1 MFKKS
6 LTTLALSLVLSVYAQ
21 SSMAAPVKNIVL
33 VHGAFV
39 DGSGW
44 DPVARILNKAG
55 YKVSIVQEPQ
65 TSLADDVAATRRVL
79 ALQSGKSLLVGH
91 SYAGMIISDAGNAPS
106 VAGLVYIAAF
116 QPEQGESLL
125 SLAKKY
131 PPAAQSITE
140 TPDHFLYIKPE
151 NFHADF
157 AADFAADLP
166 VKETNLLAQSQ
177 VMTAVAAFAA
187 PAGVPAWKTKP
198 SWAVVATQDRA
209 INPELER
216 FMAKRAH
223 STVTELKGN
232 HAIYASQPE
241 KIAAVIEKAA
251 ESLSQ

>member
-1 MFKKS
+1 MFKKT

-44 DPVARILNKAG
+44 APVARILNKAG

-91 SYAGMIISDAGNAPS
+91 SYAGMIISDAGNDPS

-116 QPEQGESLL
+116 QPEQGDSLL

-157 AADFAADLP
+157 AADLP

-177 VMTAVAAFAA
+177 LMPAVAAFSA

-216 FMAKRAH
+216 FMAERAH

-241 KIAAVIEKAA
+241 KIANLIEKAA
-251 ESLSQ
+251 QSLSQ

>member
-6 LTTLALSLVLSVYAQ
+6 FSALTLSLVLSVYAQ
-21 SSMAAPVKNIVL
+21 SSMAEPVKNIVL

-44 DPVARILNKAG
+44 DPVARILDKAG

-65 TSLADDVAATRRVL
+65 TSLTDDVAATQRVL
-79 ALQSGKSLLVGH
+79 ALQKGKSLLVGH
-91 SYAGMIISDAGNAPS
+91 SYGGMIISGAGNDPS

-116 QPEQGESLL
+116 QPDQGDSLL

-131 PPAAQSITE
+131 PPAAHSITE
-140 TPDHFLYIKPE
+140 TPDHFLYLKPE

-157 AADFAADLP
+157 AADLP
-166 VKETNLLAQSQ
+166 AKETDLLARSQ
-177 VMTAVAAFAA
+177 VMPAVAAFSA

-198 SWAVVATQDRA
+198 SWAVVAKDDRA

-223 STVTELKGN
+223 STVTELQGN

-251 ESLSQ
+251 QSLAQ

>member
-55 YKVSIVQEPQ
+55 YNVSIVQEPQ

-91 SYAGMIISDAGNAPS
+91 SYAGMIISDAGNDPS

-116 QPEQGESLL
+116 QPEQGDSLL

-157 AADFAADLP
+157 AADLP

-177 VMTAVAAFAA
+177 LMPAVAAFTA

-198 SWAVVATQDRA
+198 SWAVVATHDRA

-251 ESLSQ
+251 QSLSQ

>member
-6 LTTLALSLVLSVYAQ
+6 LTSLALSLVVSVYAH
-21 SSMAAPVKNIVL
+21 SAMAEPVKNIVL

-44 DPVARILNKAG
+44 DPVAKILDKAG

-65 TSLADDVAATRRVL
+65 TSLADDAAATRRIL
-79 ALQSGKSLLVGH
+79 ALQHGKSLLVGH
-91 SYAGMIISDAGNAPS
+91 SYGGMIISDAGNDPS

-116 QPEQGESLL
+116 QPEKGDSLL

-131 PPAAQSITE
+131 PPAAQSITQ
-140 TPDHFLYIKPE
+140 TADHFLYIKPE

-157 AADFAADLP
+157 AADLP
-166 VKETNLLAQSQ
+166 VKETDLLARSQ
-177 VMTAVAAFAA
+177 VMPAEAAFSA
-187 PAGVPAWKTKP
+187 PAGDPAWKSKP
-198 SWAVVATQDRA
+198 SWAVVATEDRA

-223 STVTELKGN
+223 STVSELKGN

-251 ESLSQ
+251 QSLSQ

>member
-6 LTTLALSLVLSVYAQ
+6 FTTLALSLVLSVYAQ

-44 DPVARILNKAG
+44 NPVARILNKAG

-65 TSLADDVAATRRVL
+65 TSLADDVAATRRAL

-91 SYAGMIISDAGNAPS
+91 SYAGMIISDAGNDPS

-116 QPEQGESLL
+116 QPEQGDSLL

-157 AADFAADLP
+157 AADLP

-177 VMTAVAAFAA
+177 LMPAVAAFTA

-223 STVTELKGN
+223 STITELKGN

-241 KIAAVIEKAA
+241 KIATLIEKAA
-251 ESLSQ
+251 QSLSQ

>member
-1 MFKKS
+1 
-6 LTTLALSLVLSVYAQ
+6 
-21 SSMAAPVKNIVL
+21 
-33 VHGAFV
+33 
-39 DGSGW
+39 
-44 DPVARILNKAG
+44 VARILNKAG

-91 SYAGMIISDAGNAPS
+91 SYAGMIISDAGNDPS

-116 QPEQGESLL
+116 QPEQGDSLL

-157 AADFAADLP
+157 AADLP

-177 VMTAVAAFAA
+177 LMPAVAAFSA

-232 HAIYASQPE
+232 HDIYASQPE
-241 KIAAVIEKAA
+241 KIATLIEKAA
-251 ESLSQ
+251 QSLSQ

>member
-91 SYAGMIISDAGNAPS
+91 SYAGMIISDAGNDPS

-151 NFHADF
+151 NFH
-157 AADFAADLP
+157 ADFAADLP

-241 KIAAVIEKAA
+241 KIATLIEKAA
-251 ESLSQ
+251 QSLSQ

>member
-65 TSLADDVAATRRVL
+65 TSLADDVAAARRVL

-91 SYAGMIISDAGNAPS
+91 SYAGMIISDAGNDPS

-116 QPEQGESLL
+116 QPEQGDSLL

-157 AADFAADLP
+157 AADLP

-177 VMTAVAAFAA
+177 LMPAVAAFSA

-241 KIAAVIEKAA
+241 KIATLIEKAA
-251 ESLSQ
+251 QSLSQ

>member
-6 LTTLALSLVLSVYAQ
+6 FTTLALSLVLSVYAQ

-44 DPVARILNKAG
+44 NPVARILNKAG
-55 YKVSIVQEPQ
+55 YKVSVVQEPQ

-91 SYAGMIISDAGNAPS
+91 SYAGMIISDAGNDPS

-116 QPEQGESLL
+116 QPEQGDSLL

-140 TPDHFLYIKPE
+140 TSDHFLYIKPE
-151 NFHADF
+151 NFH
-157 AADFAADLP
+157 ADFAADLP

-177 VMTAVAAFAA
+177 LMPAVAAFTA

-223 STVTELKGN
+223 STITELKGN

-241 KIAAVIEKAA
+241 KIATLIEKAA
-251 ESLSQ
+251 QSLSQ

>member
-1 MFKKS
+1 MFKKT
-6 LTTLALSLVLSVYAQ
+6 LTTLALSLVLSVYAH

-44 DPVARILNKAG
+44 APVARILNKAG

-91 SYAGMIISDAGNAPS
+91 SYAGMIISDAGNDPS

-116 QPEQGESLL
+116 QPEQGDSLL

-157 AADFAADLP
+157 AADLP

-177 VMTAVAAFAA
+177 LMPAVAAFSA

-241 KIAAVIEKAA
+241 KIANLIEKAA
-251 ESLSQ
+251 QSLSQ

>member
-6 LTTLALSLVLSVYAQ
+6 FTTLALSLVLSVYAQ

-91 SYAGMIISDAGNAPS
+91 SYAGMIISDAGNDPS

-116 QPEQGESLL
+116 QPDQGDSLL

-157 AADFAADLP
+157 AADLP

-177 VMTAVAAFAA
+177 LMPAVAAFAA

-251 ESLSQ
+251 QSLSQ

>member
-44 DPVARILNKAG
+44 DPVARILNKTG
-55 YKVSIVQEPQ
+55 YNVSIVQEPQ

-91 SYAGMIISDAGNAPS
+91 SYAGMIISDAGNDPS

-116 QPEQGESLL
+116 QPEQGDSLL

-157 AADFAADLP
+157 AADLP

-177 VMTAVAAFAA
+177 LMPAVAAFTA

-251 ESLSQ
+251 QSLSQ

>member
-157 AADFAADLP
+157 AADLP
-166 VKETNLLAQSQ
+166 VKVTNLLAQSQ

>member
-6 LTTLALSLVLSVYAQ
+6 FTTLALSLVLSVYAQ

-91 SYAGMIISDAGNAPS
+91 SYAGMIISDAGNDPS

-116 QPEQGESLL
+116 QPEQGDSLL

-157 AADFAADLP
+157 AADLP

-177 VMTAVAAFAA
+177 LMPAVAAFAA

-209 INPELER
+209 INPDLER

-251 ESLSQ
+251 QSLSQ

>member
-1 MFKKS
+1 MFRKS

-157 AADFAADLP
+157 AADLP

-177 VMTAVAAFAA
+177 LMPAVAAFAA

-241 KIAAVIEKAA
+241 KIASVIKKAA
-251 ESLSQ
+251 QSLSQ

>member
-6 LTTLALSLVLSVYAQ
+6 FTTLALSLVLSVYAQ

-91 SYAGMIISDAGNAPS
+91 SYAGMIISDAGNDPS

-116 QPEQGESLL
+116 QPEQGDSLL

-157 AADFAADLP
+157 AADLP

-177 VMTAVAAFAA
+177 LMPAVAAFAA

-251 ESLSQ
+251 QSLSQ

>member
-1 MFKKS
+1 MFKKT

-44 DPVARILNKAG
+44 APVARILNKAG

-91 SYAGMIISDAGNAPS
+91 SYAGMIISDAGNDPS

-116 QPEQGESLL
+116 QPEQGDSLL

-140 TPDHFLYIKPE
+140 TPDQFLYIKPE
-151 NFHADF
+151 NFH
-157 AADFAADLP
+157 ADFAADLP

-177 VMTAVAAFAA
+177 LMPAVAAFSA

-241 KIAAVIEKAA
+241 KIANLIEKAA
-251 ESLSQ
+251 QSLSQ

>member
-55 YKVSIVQEPQ
+55 YNVSIVQEPQ

-91 SYAGMIISDAGNAPS
+91 SYAGMIISDAGNDLS

-116 QPEQGESLL
+116 QPEQGDSLL

-157 AADFAADLP
+157 AADLP

-177 VMTAVAAFAA
+177 LMPAVAAFTA

-251 ESLSQ
+251 QSLSQ

>member
-6 LTTLALSLVLSVYAQ
+6 FTTLALSLVLSVYAQ

-44 DPVARILNKAG
+44 NPVARILNKAG

-91 SYAGMIISDAGNAPS
+91 SYAGMIISDAGNDPS

-116 QPEQGESLL
+116 QPEQGDSLL

-140 TPDHFLYIKPE
+140 TSDHFLYIKPE
-151 NFHADF
+151 NFH
-157 AADFAADLP
+157 ADFAADLP

-177 VMTAVAAFAA
+177 LMPAVAAFTA

-223 STVTELKGN
+223 STITELKGN

-241 KIAAVIEKAA
+241 KIATLIEKAA
-251 ESLSQ
+251 QSLSQ

>member
-1 MFKKS
+1 MFKKT

-44 DPVARILNKAG
+44 APVARILNKAG

-91 SYAGMIISDAGNAPS
+91 SYAGMIISDAGNDPS

-116 QPEQGESLL
+116 QPEQGDSLL

-157 AADFAADLP
+157 AADLP

-177 VMTAVAAFAA
+177 LMPAVAAFTA

-223 STVTELKGN
+223 STITELKGN

-241 KIAAVIEKAA
+241 KIATLIEKAA
-251 ESLSQ
+251 QSLSQ

>member
-44 DPVARILNKAG
+44 DPVAHILNKAG

-91 SYAGMIISDAGNAPS
+91 SYAGMIISDAGNDPS

-157 AADFAADLP
+157 AADLP

-177 VMTAVAAFAA
+177 LMPAVAAFTA

-241 KIAAVIEKAA
+241 KIATLIEKAA
-251 ESLSQ
+251 RSLSQ

>member
-91 SYAGMIISDAGNAPS
+91 SYAGMIISDAGNDPS
-106 VAGLVYIAAF
+106 VSGLVYIAAF
-116 QPEQGESLL
+116 QPKQGESLL

-157 AADFAADLP
+157 AADLP

-177 VMTAVAAFAA
+177 LMPAVAAFAA

-251 ESLSQ
+251 QSLSQ

>member
-55 YKVSIVQEPQ
+55 YNVSIVQEPQ

-91 SYAGMIISDAGNAPS
+91 SYAGMIISDAGNDPS

-116 QPEQGESLL
+116 QPEQGDSLL

-157 AADFAADLP
+157 AADLP

-177 VMTAVAAFAA
+177 LMPAVAAFTA

-241 KIAAVIEKAA
+241 KIATLIEKAA
-251 ESLSQ
+251 QSLSQ

>member
-91 SYAGMIISDAGNAPS
+91 SYAGMIISDAGNDPS

-157 AADFAADLP
+157 AADLP

-177 VMTAVAAFAA
+177 LMPAVAAFTA

-241 KIAAVIEKAA
+241 KIATLIEKAA
-251 ESLSQ
+251 QSLSQ

>member
-91 SYAGMIISDAGNAPS
+91 SYAGMIISDAGNDPS

-116 QPEQGESLL
+116 QPEQGDSLL

-157 AADFAADLP
+157 AADLP

-177 VMTAVAAFAA
+177 LMPAVAAFTA

-241 KIAAVIEKAA
+241 KIATLIEKAA
-251 ESLSQ
+251 QSLSQ

>member
-6 LTTLALSLVLSVYAQ
+6 FTTLALSLVLSVYAQ
-21 SSMAAPVKNIVL
+21 SLMAAPVKNIVL

-55 YKVSIVQEPQ
+55 YNVSIVQEPQ

-91 SYAGMIISDAGNAPS
+91 SYAGMIISDAGNDPS

-157 AADFAADLP
+157 AADLP

-177 VMTAVAAFAA
+177 LMPAVAAFTA

-241 KIAAVIEKAA
+241 KIATLIEKAA
-251 ESLSQ
+251 LSLSQ

>member
-91 SYAGMIISDAGNAPS
+91 SYAGMIISDAGNDPS

-116 QPEQGESLL
+116 QPEQGDSLL

-157 AADFAADLP
+157 AADLP

-177 VMTAVAAFAA
+177 LMPAVAAFTA

-251 ESLSQ
+251 QSLSQ

>member
-91 SYAGMIISDAGNAPS
+91 SYAGMIISDAGNDPS

-116 QPEQGESLL
+116 QPEQGDSLL

-157 AADFAADLP
+157 AADLP

-177 VMTAVAAFAA
+177 LMPAVAAFSA

-241 KIAAVIEKAA
+241 KIANLIEKAA
-251 ESLSQ
+251 QSLSQ

>member
-6 LTTLALSLVLSVYAQ
+6 FTTLALSLVLSVYAQ
-21 SSMAAPVKNIVL
+21 SSMAVPVKNIVL

-44 DPVARILNKAG
+44 NPVARILNKAG

-65 TSLADDVAATRRVL
+65 TSLADDVAATRRAL

-91 SYAGMIISDAGNAPS
+91 SYAGMIISDAGNDPS

-116 QPEQGESLL
+116 QPEQGDSLL

-157 AADFAADLP
+157 AADLP

-177 VMTAVAAFAA
+177 LMPAVAAFTA

-223 STVTELKGN
+223 STITELKGN

-241 KIAAVIEKAA
+241 KIATLIEKAA
-251 ESLSQ
+251 QSLSQ

>member
-91 SYAGMIISDAGNAPS
+91 SYAGMIISDAGNDPS

-116 QPEQGESLL
+116 QPEQGDSLL

-157 AADFAADLP
+157 AADLP

-177 VMTAVAAFAA
+177 LMPAVAAFSA

-241 KIAAVIEKAA
+241 KIATLIERAA
-251 ESLSQ
+251 QSLSQ

>member
-91 SYAGMIISDAGNAPS
+91 SYAGMIISDAGNDPS

-116 QPEQGESLL
+116 QPAQGDSLL

-157 AADFAADLP
+157 AADLP

-177 VMTAVAAFAA
+177 LMPAVAAFSA

-241 KIAAVIEKAA
+241 KIANLIEKAA
-251 ESLSQ
+251 QSLSQ

>member
-1 MFKKS
+1 MFKKT

-44 DPVARILNKAG
+44 APVARILNKAG

-91 SYAGMIISDAGNAPS
+91 SYAGMIISDAGNDPS

-116 QPEQGESLL
+116 QPEQGDSLL
-125 SLAKKY
+125 SLAKKH

-157 AADFAADLP
+157 AADLP

-177 VMTAVAAFAA
+177 LMPAVAAFSA

-241 KIAAVIEKAA
+241 KIANLIEKAA
-251 ESLSQ
+251 QSLSQ